1 VENRLHP
8 ADTPCAGVT
17 KRLEIRCRLAFQNE
31 ISNICSHPTLLRIPS
46 QSQRHSHGRGHDP
59 ATGEAV
65 TRCRRL
71 WLLHPSPSSASGPI
85 HGAPCSTAGGLSI
98 TIKTSTGP
106 ACSLLSPIHSPQWKN
121 PAKDWLEIEG
131 IIKKNSPS
139 RR

>member
-1 VENRLHP
+1 MLWLEKETNLK
-8 ADTPCAGVT
+8 AG
-17 KRLEIRCRLAFQNE
+17 AFQNE

-46 QSQRHSHGRGHDP
+46 LLQRHSHGRGHDP

-131 IIKKNSPS
+131 IIKKIPHLAG
-139 RR
+139 RRHCRKFDLLR